1 MAVVKIKSFVINNV
15 NSTDAEIAAGI
26 NITSTVFSVSV
37 IPISNTQSR
46 VIMMYN

>member
-1 MAVVKIKSFVINNV
+1 MAVVQVKSFIIDNV
-15 NSTDAEIAAGI
+15 SSVDSAIAAGI

-46 VIMMYN
+46 VIVIYN